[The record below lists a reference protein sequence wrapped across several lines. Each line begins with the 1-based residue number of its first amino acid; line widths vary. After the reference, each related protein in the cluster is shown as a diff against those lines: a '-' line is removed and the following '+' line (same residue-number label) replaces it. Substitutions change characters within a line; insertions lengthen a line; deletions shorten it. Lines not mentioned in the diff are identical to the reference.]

1 MTYSEVPCER
11 HREVGSCYGADI
23 DLLAIRRAQH
33 DVASERRAVDFTFV
47 TDTEAKARA
56 IAGFLM
62 DFGYAATR
70 IHPEEASYRILASI
84 EMPLDQQLLLSV
96 SGFMFCIG
104 ELFSGHYDGWGAV
117 VVPSA

>member
-1 MTYSEVPCER
+1 VSVIEKLVTVTS
-11 HREVGSCYGADI
+11 ADI
-23 DLLAIRRAQH
+23 DLLAARRAQD
-33 DVASERRAVDFTFV
+33 DVASERRMVDFAFV

-56 IAGFLM
+56 ISGFLM

-70 IHPEEASYRILASI
+70 IHPENTSYRVLASI

-96 SGFMFCIG
+96 SGFMLCIA

-117 VVPSA
+117 IVPSV